1 MLVLVIAVQS
11 QLGER
16 LSLEGKLHI
25 FRRRPDFVCLPEY
38 CLIHKDLPDFS
49 RAALDIRENLKYL
62 EYLSMEMDTC
72 LIGGS
77 VVEADRDALYNSAYV
92 FQRGAVVGRYRKLN
106 PVSGEISKGILP
118 GDRVFTATV
127 DGVKIGIMI
136 CADALNPGLFDV
148 MARENIDIIF
158 IPTTSP
164 HRPAESKTEKHKR
177 DNDIYVRG
185 ADSAGAFVVKTCA
198 VGTLFEKPLQGRT
211 LIAAPW
217 GILGRVPIHQESER
231 TMLSLVLDIDE
242 IRDFRKKRRRCTVS
256 DTSPL
261 I

>member
-1 MLVLVIAVQS
+1 MLVRVIAVQS
-11 QLGER
+11 PLGER

-38 CLIHKDLPDFS
+38 CLIPKALPDFS

-77 VVEADRDALYNSAYV
+77 VVEADRDALYNSTYV

-106 PVSGEISKGILP
+106 PVSGEIGKGILP
-118 GDRVFTATV
+118 GDKIFTATV

-136 CADALNPGLFDV
+136 CADALNAGLFEV
-148 MARENIDIIF
+148 MAQKEVDIIF

-177 DNDIYVRG
+177 DNDIYVNG
-185 ADSAGAFVVKTCA
+185 AESAGAFVVKTC
-198 VGTLFEKPLQGRT
+198 GIGNLFGRPLQGRT

-217 GILGRVPIHQESER
+217 GILGRVQVHQESEP

-242 IRDFRKKRRRCTVS
+242 IRDFRKKRRLQTES
-256 DTSPL
+256 DTTAL